1 MKKTLLF
8 FALLCAFAQ
17 GAWAQANWDAVY
29 AMTSTNSGNWTALTG
44 STTGQTLGSEGNTT
58 YYYANSNLSFTNSTA
73 GGSGLTIL
81 GTVYIYVPDGV
92 TITCTGAN
100 ATAPTGAGAGIELAS
115 GNTLYIIG
123 GGTVNATGGNA
134 ANGGNGGTGGNAGGV
149 WDEWTSTGAGGT
161 GGNGGGGAGAGIG
174 TRGGNGGSG
183 GAGGSSNTY
192 HDDSSAHNGTNGS
205 TGNAGSTA
213 DAMGNLYV
221 VSSFVHLS
229 ATGGAAGTSGGS
241 GGQRGRGR
249 IDDDNPNYSVSG
261 GGGGGGGGFGGAAS
275 NIGTGGPGGG
285 GGGGGAGGAQD
296 YKYSGY
302 YDVTSYGGNG
312 GQNADGSYAAT
323 GTEAPTTRIAM
334 ENNWVDTNYAWGNN
348 DANPPSNQCT
358 FGSGGSGAAKGN
370 ASTAG
375 TANNILATDAD
386 GIYLIGSATDW
397 NTFAAQ
403 VANGTDSYS
412 GKSLKLMADISVTT
426 MVGNCNQWGHPYNPF
441 QGTFDGNGHTLTFTC
456 GTSSEPYNINYCA
469 PFRNVDGATI
479 QNLKVAGNIY
489 TSQEDA
495 GGLVSYCKGTTSII
509 GCYVSTIIHSSK
521 SGYGYHGGIV
531 AVSDYNTLNITGC
544 VYTGRLLTNN
554 GTTKCGGFGYTY
566 NVHLSISNS
575 LYAPSGSIPEGWTAI
590 NDGATFVQG
599 STISYNLTNYYY
611 TETLGTAQ
619 GTQAVVSS
627 PFNLGSLV
635 QDYGMLKAY
644 EHGIIY
650 NDICYVDANLASAET
665 GTEDDPYTISSTD
678 DWNGF
683 ANAVTGGY
691 TFSGQFVKLNAD
703 IEVSTMAG
711 ADDANS
717 FQGTFD
723 GDGHTMTFTK
733 GTSESPFSET
743 YCAPFRH
750 VKGAT
755 IKNLHV
761 DGTIY
766 TSVQKAAGFVGE
778 SHGGLNITNCHSSI
792 NIHSS
797 KSGDGTHGGFVA
809 TLSGAGNEITIEGC
823 VFDGSFATT
832 ANTTNCGG
840 FIGWGVYNKPTV
852 KNSLMK
858 PSSVPASMLIN
869 TFARWYTGDGGIYE
883 PTITNCYYVAVDNL
897 PTDQGKQ
904 THTISAGEYVTISGL
919 GAATTTYD
927 VSGITSYAKGI
938 KYNSVY
944 YAGNGEN
951 VSLTLSHGD
960 KNGYILR
967 NYTASAGTL
976 NGSTLTMP
984 DTDVTINAEWME
996 FLLTGTGTSEDPYII
1011 DNAEQWNNFAD
1022 AVSIGYTF
1030 SGQYVKLND
1039 DISVETMVGTGE
1051 SNSFQGTFLGN
1062 GKTLTFNKTISQ
1074 NYYYSAPFRYVNGAT
1089 IQDLKVKGDV
1099 YTYGYYTGGLVARS
1113 YGATT
1118 ISNCH
1123 ISAVIHNRNLA
1134 SDYGD
1139 YFLGGVVASHQS
1151 GALTITGCVYS
1162 GCLLTIDTDLTS
1174 GGFVSESFGTSITI
1188 TNSIFAPNFNIPLI
1202 SGESVSNVNTFVR
1215 WSQQG
1220 VSVNVTN
1227 CYYTY
1232 SSGGGTRVYAIIPGD
1247 FVTVA
1252 NAGDVSN
1259 AYDVSELTFYTTGIQ
1274 CGDALY
1280 AVNGQ
1285 NVSLTLGSQ
1294 PNCQVTAFT
1303 ASAGTLSGSGN
1314 PYTLTMPEQ
1323 NVTIG
1328 ATNVTVDNLQG
1339 EGTSENP
1346 YTINNADDWRIFC
1359 LNVDNNNTYSG
1370 EYVKLMADISVSK
1383 MAGTSGS
1390 NSFQGTF
1397 LGNNKTLTF
1406 TKGSIENIFS
1416 EEQCAPFRHVNGATI
1431 QDLKVTGAIYT
1442 SKKHAGGL
1450 IAHCYNTTYITNC
1463 HVSTIIYND
1472 CGDNNGRVR
1481 HGGIVG
1487 LLNEDWN
1494 TKLYIQGCSY
1504 TGRLLT
1510 DRNIEWC
1517 GGFVSYYSY
1526 SHAYITN
1533 SLYAPGSIPSG
1544 WSTSITNSRTFNCG
1558 EGNVINCYYTETL
1571 GLAQGTLALSTAT
1584 DPGTLG
1590 SVVQEYGM
1598 MTVYD
1603 NGILYDGTYYVAPAP
1618 LSGTGEEATP
1628 YLIRNEFEWNC
1639 FATFV
1644 NSGTNYSGQFI
1655 RLDESISV
1663 STMVGT
1669 SDDRS
1674 FQGTFLG
1681 NNKTLTFTKGTSE
1694 SAFNEEYCAP
1704 FRYVKNA
1711 TIQDLKVAG
1720 DIYTS
1725 RKFAAGLVAQPSS
1738 TTNITNCIV
1747 STVIHSN
1754 VSGDGTHGG
1763 IVARLGST
1771 TEMNITGCV
1780 FNGRL
1785 LTNNGT
1791 HSCAGFVGWWDSKTA
1806 NIINSL
1812 YAPDANITP
1821 SAGETAITNGATFIR
1836 DENNATYATC
1846 YYTETLGVAQGAQ
1859 AYAFATAP
1867 ANLGSLVQDYGM
1879 VTAYENGIFYNG
1891 TYYVPSTGNISL
1903 SVEGYGDEDGK
1914 WAFIASPVNS
1924 DIAPTTVENIFSAT
1938 EYDLYRLNPSSSTW
1952 ENYQAHTGDFNLVNG
1967 QGYLYATKETKTLV
1981 FSGTFNMGNE
1991 KTVELS
1997 QGFNL
2002 VGNPFVMAAYVS
2014 KPFYQMNAEGT
2025 DIVAIDNY
2033 DSYTPVA
2040 IPPCTGIVVRAD
2052 GADNVTFST
2061 SAPQQQSANNNGNI
2075 QMTLTKAG
2083 VRSDAFQ
2090 DKAIVSFNEGSELEK
2105 FIFNENHAK
2114 LYIPQYGEDYAIASS
2129 EMTGEVPLNF
2139 KANETGRY
2147 TIGFNFENVK
2157 GVRIQLIDKI
2167 EDKIID
2173 LNKDV
2178 SGNVSTYTFMGSTID
2193 RSDRFTLVFTQVET
2207 DGVFAYQSGNDIIV
2221 SGEGELQVFDVM
2233 GRMVMNQHING
2244 VQTVEKPSTTGVYIL
2259 RLNGKTQKMVVR

>member
-8 FALLCAFAQ
+8 FALLCAVAQ
-17 GAWAQANWDAVY
+17 GAWAQNSWEEVY
-29 AMTSTNSGNWTALTG
+29 ALTQTTSGDWTAINSG
-44 STTGQTLGSEGNTT
+44 STSGHTLGSTGNTT
-58 YYYANSNLSFTNSTA
+58 YYYVNSNLSFTNSNV
-73 GGSGLTIL
+73 GGSGLKIQ
-81 GTVYIYVPDGV
+81 GTVYLYVPEGV

-100 ATAPTGAGAGIELAS
+100 ANAPTGAGAGIELAS
-115 GNTLYIIG
+115 GNTLYLLG
-123 GGTVNATGGNA
+123 GGTINATGGNA
-134 ANGGNGGTGGNAGGV
+134 ANGGTGGNGDHSYFVYDSYCQPGSGGN
-149 WDEWTSTGAGGT
+149 

-183 GAGGSSNTY
+183 GSGATAKRDENEGTNHGVAGSAGSAGTTAGGM
-192 HDDSSAHNGTNGS
+192 GT
-205 TGNAGSTA
+205 
-213 DAMGNLYV
+213 LYV
-221 VSSFVHLS
+221 VTSFVNLNAS
-229 ATGGAAGTSGGS
+229 GGAAGSNGS
-241 GGQRGRGR
+241 GGARGNNAAE
-249 IDDDNPNYSVSG
+249 DPYNQYAASG
-261 GGGGGGGGFGGAAS
+261 GGGGGAGGFGGAAS

-285 GGGGGAGGAQD
+285 GGGGGAAGNSTWRANATNGFYRVGAGGG
-296 YKYSGY
+296 SGGY
-302 YDVTSYGGNG
+302 NCDGSQAANGVTSLLTNPYNAEYNQGLSGDYDDDGWEEGNG
-312 GQNADGSYAAT
+312 MY
-323 GTEAPTTRIAM
+323 
-334 ENNWVDTNYAWGNN
+334 
-348 DANPPSNQCT
+348 
-358 FGSGGSGAAKGN
+358 SGGSGASAGS

-375 TANNILATDAD
+375 SANNVLGIDAD
-386 GIYLIGSATDW
+386 GNYIIGSVTDW

-403 VANGTDSYS
+403 VANSNTFS
-412 GKSLKLMADISVTT
+412 GKTMKLIADISVTT
-426 MVGNCNQWGHPYNPF
+426 MVGSYGTHAF
-441 QGTFDGNGHTLTFTC
+441 EGTFDGQGHTLTFTK
-456 GTSSEPYNINYCA
+456 GTSESAFGEQYCA
-469 PFRNVDGATI
+469 PFRYVQNATI
-479 QNLKVAGNIY
+479 QNLKAAGDIY
-489 TSQEDA
+489 TSQQKA
-495 GGLVSYCKGTTSII
+495 SGLVSCGNGTMTIT
-509 GCYVSTIIHSSK
+509 GCVVGTNIYSTFN
-521 SGYGYHGGIV
+521 GDGLHGGFI
-531 AVSDYNTLNITGC
+531 ASPDWYATINITGC
-544 VYTGRLLTNN
+544 VYTGHVLTN
-554 GTTKCGGFGYTY
+554 GSTATVGGFFGWEGHLT
-566 NVHLSISNS
+566 NVSISNS
-575 LYAPSGSIPEGWTAI
+575 LYAPIGSIPEGWTTPTKSY
-590 NDGATFVQG
+590 TFVRYC
-599 STISYNLTNYYY
+599 TPTNCYY
-611 TETLGTAQ
+611 TQPLGTAQ

-627 PFNLGSLV
+627 PFNLGSLM

-650 NDICYVDANLASAET
+650 NGTCYVDANMASAET

-717 FQGTFD
+717 FQGTFV

-733 GTSESPFSET
+733 GTSESPFNET

-750 VKGAT
+750 VKNAT
-755 IKNLHV
+755 IKNMHV

-778 SHGGLNITNCHSSI
+778 SHGALNITNCHSSI
-792 NIHSS
+792 NINSS

-809 TLSGAGNEITIEGC
+809 TLSGANNTILIDGC
-823 VFDGSFATT
+823 VFDGSFVTT

-840 FIGWGVYNKPTV
+840 FIGWGVYNKPV
-852 KNSLMK
+852 VRNSLMK

-1089 IQDLKVKGDV
+1089 IQDLKVKGDI

-1113 YGATT
+1113 YGATN
-1118 ISNCH
+1118 IINCH

-1134 SDYGD
+1134 ADYGD
-1139 YFLGGVVASHQS
+1139 YFLGGIVALHQS

-1162 GCLLTIDTDLTS
+1162 GCLLTKDTDLTS

-1487 LLNEDWN
+1487 LLNDDSN
-1494 TKLYIQGCSY
+1494 AKLYIQGCSY

-1517 GGFVSYYSY
+1517 GGFVSGLNYY

-1558 EGNVINCYYTETL
+1558 DGDITNCYHTETM
-1571 GLAQGTLALSTAT
+1571 GLIQGTRVLAFATA
-1584 DPGTLG
+1584 PANLG
-1590 SVVQEYGM
+1590 SVVHEYSM

-1603 NGILYDGTYYVAPAP
+1603 NGILYNGTYYVTPTLP
-1618 LSGTGEEATP
+1618 GSGTEYAPYTISSNEEWD
-1628 YLIRNEFEWNC
+1628 L
-1639 FATFV
+1639 FANIVNDGFNNYNDKFV
-1644 NSGTNYSGQFI
+1644 
-1655 RLDESISV
+1655 RLNESISV

-1681 NNKTLTFTKGTSE
+1681 NNKTLTFTKGTFE

-1725 RKFAAGLVAQPSS
+1725 RKFAAGLVAQPSG

-1791 HSCAGFVGWWDSKTA
+1791 HSCGGFVGWWDSKTA
-1806 NIINSL
+1806 NFSNSL

-1821 SAGETAITNGATFIR
+1821 SAGETAITNGDTFIR
-1836 DENNATYATC
+1836 DNYTTLDNC
-1846 YYTETLGVAQGAQ
+1846 YYTETLSTAQGL
-1859 AYAFATAP
+1859 P
-1867 ANLGSLVQDYGM
+1867 
-1879 VTAYENGIFYNG
+1879 
-1891 TYYVPSTGNISL
+1891 GNVRTIT
-1903 SVEGYGDEDGK
+1903 GYGSDNDK
-1914 WAFIASPVNS
+1914 WAFIASPLLAT
-1924 DIAPTTVENIFSAT
+1924 DINPTTIEGLIGSGTAGDYNYDLFRLNT
-1938 EYDLYRLNPSSSTW
+1938 EYERW
-1952 ENYQAHTGDFNLVNG
+1952 ENYVQHTDGFVIANG
-1967 QGYLYATKETKTLV
+1967 TGYLYAKQSDVTLTFTGTYNIDNTKEVNLQ
-1981 FSGTFNMGNE
+1981 
-1991 KTVELS
+1991 

-2002 VGNPFVMAAYVS
+2002 VGNPFPRAAWADRSYY
-2014 KPFYQMNAEGT
+2014 KMNAAGT
-2025 DIVAIDNY
+2025 DIEVVENY
-2033 DSYTPVA
+2033 AENYIS
-2040 IPPCTGIVVRAD
+2040 PCYGIVVK
-2052 GADNVTFST
+2052 ADNTDESINFST
-2061 SAPQQQSANNNGNI
+2061 SAPQQQSSANNGNL

-2083 VRSDAFQ
+2083 VRGDAFQ
-2090 DKAIVSFNEGSELEK
+2090 DKAIVSFNQGAELEK

-2114 LYIPQYGEDYAIASS
+2114 LYIPQYGEDYAIAFSD
-2129 EMTGEVPLNF
+2129 MTGEVPLNF
-2139 KANETGRY
+2139 KTKETGRY
-2147 TIGFNFENVK
+2147 TIGFNFENIK

-2167 EDKIID
+2167 EDNIID
-2173 LNKDV
+2173 LNAND
-2178 SGNVSTYTFMGSTID
+2178 SYTFMGSSAD
-2193 RSDRFTLVFTQVET
+2193 RDDRFTLVFTQVET

-2233 GRMVMNQHING
+2233 GRMVMTQYING
-2244 VQTVEKPSTTGVYIL
+2244 VQTVEKPEQIGVYIF
-2259 RLNGKTQKMVVR
+2259 RLNGKSQKIVVK

>member
-8 FALLCAFAQ
+8 FALLCAVAQ

-29 AMTSTNSGNWTALTG
+29 AMTSTNSGDWTALTG
-44 STTGQTLGSEGNTT
+44 STTGRTLGSEGNTT

-81 GTVYIYVPDGV
+81 GTVYIYVPEGV

-100 ATAPTGAGAGIELAS
+100 ANAPTGAGAGIELAS
-115 GNTLYIIG
+115 GNTLYLLG
-123 GGTVNATGGNA
+123 GGTINATGGNA
-134 ANGGNGGTGGNAGGV
+134 ANGGNGGNGDHSYFVYDSYCQPGSGGN
-149 WDEWTSTGAGGT
+149 

-183 GAGGSSNTY
+183 GSGATAKRDENEGTNHGVAGSAGSAGTTAGGM
-192 HDDSSAHNGTNGS
+192 GT
-205 TGNAGSTA
+205 
-213 DAMGNLYV
+213 LYV
-221 VSSFVHLS
+221 VTSFVNLNAS
-229 ATGGAAGTSGGS
+229 GGTAGSNGS
-241 GGQRGRGR
+241 GGARGNNAAE
-249 IDDDNPNYSVSG
+249 DPYNQYAASG
-261 GGGGGGGGFGGAAS
+261 GGGGGAGGFGGAAS

-285 GGGGGAGGAQD
+285 GGGGGAAGNSTWRANATNGFYRVGAGGG
-296 YKYSGY
+296 SGGY
-302 YDVTSYGGNG
+302 NCDGSQAANGVTSLLTNPYNAEYNQGLSGDYDDDGWEEGNG
-312 GQNADGSYAAT
+312 MY
-323 GTEAPTTRIAM
+323 
-334 ENNWVDTNYAWGNN
+334 
-348 DANPPSNQCT
+348 
-358 FGSGGSGAAKGN
+358 SGGSGASAGS

-375 TANNILATDAD
+375 SANNVLGIDAD
-386 GIYLIGSATDW
+386 GNYIIGSVTDW

-403 VANGTDSYS
+403 VANSNTFS
-412 GKSLKLMADISVTT
+412 GKTMKLIADISVTT
-426 MVGNCNQWGHPYNPF
+426 MVGSYGTHAF
-441 QGTFDGNGHTLTFTC
+441 EGTFDGQGHTLTFTK
-456 GTSSEPYNINYCA
+456 GTSESAFGEQYCA
-469 PFRNVDGATI
+469 PFRYVQNATI
-479 QNLKVAGNIY
+479 QNLKAAGDIY
-489 TSQEDA
+489 TSQKKA
-495 GGLVSYCKGTTSII
+495 SGLVSCGNGTMTIT
-509 GCYVSTIIHSSK
+509 GCVVGTNIYSTFN
-521 SGYGYHGGIV
+521 GDGLHGGFI
-531 AVSDYNTLNITGC
+531 ASPDWYAMINITGC
-544 VYTGRLLTNN
+544 VYTGHVLTN
-554 GTTKCGGFGYTY
+554 GFTTTVGGFFGWEGLNT
-566 NVHLSISNS
+566 NLSISNS
-575 LYAPSGSIPEGWTAI
+575 LYAPIGSIPEGWTTPTKSY
-590 NDGATFVQG
+590 TFVRYDC
-599 STISYNLTNYYY
+599 TPINCYY
-611 TETLGTAQ
+611 TQPLGTAQ
-619 GTQAVVSS
+619 GKQAVVSS

-650 NDICYVDANLASAET
+650 NGTCYVDADLTAAEA

-717 FQGTFD
+717 FQGTFV

-733 GTSESPFSET
+733 GTSESPFNET

-750 VKGAT
+750 VKNAT
-755 IKNLHV
+755 IKNMHV

-778 SHGGLNITNCHSSI
+778 SHGALNITNCHSSI
-792 NIHSS
+792 NINSS

-852 KNSLMK
+852 RNSLMK

-1089 IQDLKVKGDV
+1089 IQDLKVKGDI

-1113 YGATT
+1113 YGATN
-1118 ISNCH
+1118 IINCH

-1139 YFLGGVVASHQS
+1139 YFLGGIVALHQS

-1162 GCLLTIDTDLTS
+1162 GCLLTKDTDLTS

-1487 LLNEDWN
+1487 LLNDDSN
-1494 TKLYIQGCSY
+1494 AKLYIQGCSY

-1517 GGFVSYYSY
+1517 GGFVSGLNYY

-1558 EGNVINCYYTETL
+1558 DGDITNCYYTETL

-1628 YLIRNEFEWNC
+1628 YLIRNEFEWN
-1639 FATFV
+1639 TFV
-1644 NSGTNYSGQFI
+1644 YNVNNGFNNYNGEFV
-1655 RLDESISV
+1655 RLDANINV
-1663 STMVGT
+1663 SQTVGLR
-1669 SDDRS
+1669 DDKPFS
-1674 FQGTFLG
+1674 GTFLG
-1681 NNKTLTFTKGTSE
+1681 NDHTITASINSTTTGTG
-1694 SAFNEEYCAP
+1694 ANDQGVAP
-1704 FRYVKNA
+1704 FHYINGA
-1711 TIQDLKVAG
+1711 TIKDLTVAG
-1720 DIYTS
+1720 SIASASYHTS
-1725 RKFAAGLVAQPSS
+1725 GLVGFANGTNTIENCLVTATINISSNYAGGIIGHGLSSS
-1738 TTNITNCIV
+1738 TTI
-1747 STVIHSN
+1747 
-1754 VSGDGTHGG
+1754 
-1763 IVARLGST
+1763 R
-1771 TEMNITGCV
+1771 GCV
-1780 FNGRL
+1780 FNGTINGVGDSR
-1785 LTNNGT
+1785 NNIGVIWGWSDSGT
-1791 HSCAGFVGWWDSKTA
+1791 PTLV
-1806 NIINSL
+1806 NSL
-1812 YAPDANITP
+1812 EAGNYTNITSMHP
-1821 SAGETAITNGATFIR
+1821 MGLQKNKGTIDN
-1836 DENNATYATC
+1836 C
-1846 YYTETLGVAQGAQ
+1846 YYVTPQIGSPTNACTVSGA
-1859 AYAFATAP
+1859 AP
-1867 ANLGSLVQDYGM
+1867 
-1879 VTAYENGIFYNG
+1879 
-1891 TYYVPSTGNISL
+1891 GNVRTIT
-1903 SVEGYGDEDGK
+1903 GYGSDNDK
-1914 WAFIASPVNS
+1914 WAFIASPL
-1924 DIAPTTVENIFSAT
+1924 TTDLNPATIEGLIGSGSAGDYN
-1938 EYDLYRLNPSSSTW
+1938 YDLFRLNTGNNQW
-1952 ENYQAHTGDFNLVNG
+1952 ENYVQHTDGFVIANG
-1967 QGYLYATKETKTLV
+1967 TGYLYAKQSDVTLTFTGTYNVNSTKEVNLQ
-1981 FSGTFNMGNE
+1981 
-1991 KTVELS
+1991 

-2002 VGNPFVMAAYVS
+2002 VGNPFPRAAWVNRSYY
-2014 KPFYQMNAEGT
+2014 KMNSTGT
-2025 DIVAIDNY
+2025 DIEVVENY
-2033 DSYTPVA
+2033 A
-2040 IPPCTGIVVRAD
+2040 ENHIEPCYGIVVRAEN
-2052 GADNVTFST
+2052 ANKSVTFST
-2061 SAPQQQSANNNGNI
+2061 SAPQQQSSANNGNL

-2090 DKAIVSFNEGSELEK
+2090 DNAIVSFNEGSELEK
-2105 FIFNENHAK
+2105 FVFNNKHAK
-2114 LYIPQYGEDYAIASS
+2114 LYIPQDGNDYAIAFS
-2129 EMTGEVPLNF
+2129 EMNGEIPLNF
-2139 KANETGRY
+2139 KTNETGRY

-2157 GVRIQLIDKI
+2157 GVRVQLIDKL
-2167 EDKIID
+2167 EDRIID
-2173 LNKDV
+2173 LKAIDN
-2178 SGNVSTYTFMGSTID
+2178 YTFMGSTAD
-2193 RSDRFTLVFTQVET
+2193 RKDRFTLVFTQVET
-2207 DGVFAYQSGNDIIV
+2207 DGIFAYQSGNDIIV
-2221 SGEGELQVFDVM
+2221 SGDGELQVFDVM
-2233 GRMVMNQHING
+2233 GRLVMTQHING
-2244 VQTVEKPSTTGVYIL
+2244 VQTVEKPEQTGVYIF
-2259 RLNGKTQKMVVR
+2259 RLNGKTQKIVVR

>member
-1 MKKTLLF
+1 
-8 FALLCAFAQ
+8 
-17 GAWAQANWDAVY
+17 
-29 AMTSTNSGNWTALTG
+29 
-44 STTGQTLGSEGNTT
+44 
-58 YYYANSNLSFTNSTA
+58 
-73 GGSGLTIL
+73 
-81 GTVYIYVPDGV
+81 
-92 TITCTGAN
+92 
-100 ATAPTGAGAGIELAS
+100 
-115 GNTLYIIG
+115 
-123 GGTVNATGGNA
+123 
-134 ANGGNGGTGGNAGGV
+134 
-149 WDEWTSTGAGGT
+149 
-161 GGNGGGGAGAGIG
+161 
-174 TRGGNGGSG
+174 
-183 GAGGSSNTY
+183 
-192 HDDSSAHNGTNGS
+192 
-205 TGNAGSTA
+205 
-213 DAMGNLYV
+213 
-221 VSSFVHLS
+221 
-229 ATGGAAGTSGGS
+229 
-241 GGQRGRGR
+241 
-249 IDDDNPNYSVSG
+249 
-261 GGGGGGGGFGGAAS
+261 
-275 NIGTGGPGGG
+275 
-285 GGGGGAGGAQD
+285 
-296 YKYSGY
+296 
-302 YDVTSYGGNG
+302 
-312 GQNADGSYAAT
+312 
-323 GTEAPTTRIAM
+323 M

-531 AVSDYNTLNITGC
+531 AESDFNTLNITGC

-627 PFNLGSLV
+627 PFNLGSLM

-650 NDICYVDANLASAET
+650 NGTCYVDANMASAET

-717 FQGTFD
+717 FQGTFV

-733 GTSESPFSET
+733 GTSESPFNET

-750 VKGAT
+750 VKNAT
-755 IKNLHV
+755 IKNMHV

-778 SHGGLNITNCHSSI
+778 SHGALNITNCHSSI
-792 NIHSS
+792 NINSS

-852 KNSLMK
+852 RNSLMK

-1134 SDYGD
+1134 SDHGD
-1139 YFLGGVVASHQS
+1139 YFHGGVVALHQS

-1162 GCLLTIDTDLTS
+1162 GCLLTTDTDLMS
-1174 GGFVSESFGTSITI
+1174 GGFVSDSFGTSITI

-1202 SGESVSNVNTFVR
+1202 SGESVSMVNTFVR

-1383 MAGTSGS
+1383 MAGTSES

-1487 LLNEDWN
+1487 LLNDDS
-1494 TKLYIQGCSY
+1494 KLYIQGCSY

-1517 GGFVSYYSY
+1517 GGFVSGLNYY

-1558 EGNVINCYYTETL
+1558 DGDITNCYYTETL
-1571 GLAQGTLALSTAT
+1571 GSAQGTLALSTAT

-1655 RLDESISV
+1655 RLDADIDISKTIGLRDNRPF
-1663 STMVGT
+1663 S
-1669 SDDRS
+1669 
-1674 FQGTFLG
+1674 GTFLG
-1681 NNKTLTFTKGTSE
+1681 NGNTITASIISTTTGE
-1694 SAFNEEYCAP
+1694 GANEQGVAP
-1704 FRYVKNA
+1704 FHYINNA
-1711 TIQDLKVAG
+1711 TIKDLTVAG
-1720 DIYTS
+1720 SIASASYHTS
-1725 RKFAAGLVAQPSS
+1725 GIVGFANGTNTIEGCVVTATLNISS
-1738 TTNITNCIV
+1738 NYA
-1747 STVIHSN
+1747 
-1754 VSGDGTHGG
+1754 GG
-1763 IVARLGST
+1763 IIGHGLNSNT
-1771 TEMNITGCV
+1771 TIEGCV
-1780 FNGRL
+1780 FNGTINGVDAERSNIGVIWGWSDSGTPTL
-1785 LTNNGT
+1785 VNCLEAGTYTNIASMHPMGLQNAAGT
-1791 HSCAGFVGWWDSKTA
+1791 IDK
-1806 NIINSL
+1806 
-1812 YAPDANITP
+1812 
-1821 SAGETAITNGATFIR
+1821 
-1836 DENNATYATC
+1836 C
-1846 YYTETLGVAQGAQ
+1846 YYINPQVGS
-1859 AYAFATAP
+1859 P
-1867 ANLGSLVQDYGM
+1867 ANVCTVSG
-1879 VTAYENGIFYNG
+1879 AA
-1891 TYYVPSTGNISL
+1891 PGNVRTIA
-1903 SVEGYGDEDGK
+1903 GYGEGNDK
-1914 WAFIASPVNS
+1914 WAFIASPVTENLNPS
-1924 DIAPTTVENIFSAT
+1924 TVTGLLGT
-1938 EYDLYRLNPSSSTW
+1938 EISSGVYNYDLYRLNPLADKEW
-1952 ENYQAHTGDFNLVNG
+1952 ENYHQHTDGFVLANG
-1967 QGYLYATKETKTLV
+1967 QGYLYAKQSDVTLTFTGAYNLDNTKEVTLQ
-1981 FSGTFNMGNE
+1981 
-1991 KTVELS
+1991 

-2002 VGNPFVMAAYVS
+2002 VGNPFPRAAYINRSYYTLNSDGSAVS
-2014 KPFYQMNAEGT
+2014 TTPSTEYIPPCHAVVVEATNSESLTFSTKPLAQQSTGNNGGLQIALSQTVATRGGAEAKTIDNAIVTFNEGMELGKFYFGEQNANIYLPQNGKEYAVAFSEGQGEMPLNFEAKENGTYTISVNPEGVEMQYLHLIDNITGT
-2025 DIVAIDNY
+2025 DIDLLQTPIYTFTANISDYASRFRLVFVSNDAQLGGEGSDDFAFISNGQIILTGVTGNSVLQVIDLTGRVLA
-2033 DSYTPVA
+2033 SYKGTNR
-2040 IPPCTGIVVRAD
+2040 IG
-2052 GADNVTFST
+2052 T
-2061 SAPQQQSANNNGNI
+2061 SG
-2075 QMTLTKAG
+2075 LVAG
-2083 VRSDAFQ
+2083 VY
-2090 DKAIVSFNEGSELEK
+2090 VL
-2105 FIFNENHAK
+2105 
-2114 LYIPQYGEDYAIASS
+2114 
-2129 EMTGEVPLNF
+2129 
-2139 KANETGRY
+2139 
-2147 TIGFNFENVK
+2147 
-2157 GVRIQLIDKI
+2157 RI
-2167 EDKIID
+2167 
-2173 LNKDV
+2173 
-2178 SGNVSTYTFMGSTID
+2178 
-2193 RSDRFTLVFTQVET
+2193 
-2207 DGVFAYQSGNDIIV
+2207 
-2221 SGEGELQVFDVM
+2221 
-2233 GRMVMNQHING
+2233 ING
-2244 VQTVEKPSTTGVYIL
+2244 DDV
-2259 RLNGKTQKMVVR
+2259 KTQKIVIK